1 MKDKLLQLIRNYWPL
16 VGYFLISVIFLYPI
30 LVQAGAPFKYDW
42 MWPLFDMNEYWR
54 VVFDKNSFGLTS
66 SLGKHANVFLAL
78 FGLVKISPNL
88 ALKIFLFLAHTI
100 SGYAFYLL
108 ISKRIESRVVAFI
121 AGVAYAFSPY
131 IFIRTIVGFI
141 YSLIAYACL
150 PLFLNIFLN
159 HEKKKIVDFIWL
171 GLLFSFIASQIQAVL
186 LLTLLLFIII
196 FSQRSKIIY
205 RVKELVLLLVSVIVV
220 VLPWVIYLLF
230 IGGDVQ
236 TIDGGQVTTLN
247 YIANLPHSL
256 RNVLFLS
263 DHIITRDYFYSF
275 AREPITVAGF
285 GLFYLVILFSIFDKK
300 NRSFIFSLVISSL
313 LIIPFSIGPTGIF
326 TGFYTFIFNNFP
338 LIAVFRET
346 YHFQFL
352 LSFNFIALFAFGLSY
367 IFKNLSNKRPLFW
380 LVKVIA
386 ASSIIIVIAPYLGFD
401 YAGYFRLQE
410 IPDEY
415 HQADEFFQ
423 ENADYCK
430 KAYYPPNLG
439 FVRFASDPTAETSAS
454 NSDIIAWDF
463 GLPRVTDAA
472 SVLSIAGDEMYQ
484 RNHLTSQFLEFFDN
498 GEFAALANDQGVDC
512 IIIRDDLR
520 SLYFLANNV
529 WRDPS
534 FDVRLKWMNQDMLSL
549 AESKIGLRLD
559 KQFGNKIF
567 IYKIETNKEFN
578 VTDKIEKL
586 PEGIKLPIT
595 DWANNYDWYTEGWAR
610 GRYNFWRKHL
620 FAQLEQDFIYTNKSD
635 SEVSGKI
642 AESGSYDLVIRYLD
656 GGEAG
661 KFEIRIHST
670 SSGQV
675 SKFETII
682 EKKSREER
690 FVVKNLGAIDI
701 KKGDTI
707 TIKNTS
713 GENAIAD
720 LLLVRSKE

>member
-1 MKDKLLQLIRNYWPL
+1 MKENLFKKWWQNYWPL

-30 LVQAGAPFKYDW
+30 LVQAGVPFKYDW

-66 SLGKHANVFLAL
+66 SLGKYANVFLSL

-108 ISKRIESRVVAFI
+108 VSKRIESRVVAFI

-131 IFIRTIVGFI
+131 IFIRTVVGFV

-150 PLFLNIFLN
+150 PLFMHLFLN

-205 RVKELVLLLVSVIVV
+205 RVKELVLLFISVIVV

-236 TIDGGQVTTLN
+236 AIDGGQVTTLN

-275 AREPITVAGF
+275 AREPIVVVGF
-285 GLFYLVILFSIFDKK
+285 VVFYLVSLFSLYDKK
-300 NRSFIFSLVISSL
+300 NRPLIFSLIISSF
-313 LIIPFSIGPTGIF
+313 LILPFSIGPTGIF
-326 TGFYTFIFNNFP
+326 TSFYTFAFNHFP

-352 LSFNFIALFAFGLSY
+352 LSFNVIALFAFGLSY
-367 IFKNLSNKRPLFW
+367 IFKNLSNKRPFFW
-380 LVKVIA
+380 LIKVIA
-386 ASSIIIVIAPYLGFD
+386 ASSIIIVIAPHLGFD

-415 HQADEFFQ
+415 RQADQFFQ
-423 ENADYCK
+423 TNADYCK
-430 KAYYPPNLG
+430 KAYYPPSMG
-439 FVRFASDPTAETSAS
+439 FVRFSSDPTAETSAS

-484 RNHLTSQFLEFFDN
+484 RNHLTSQFLEFSDN
-498 GEFAALANDQGVDC
+498 GEFAALAKEQGVDC
-512 IIIRDDLR
+512 VIVRDDLT

-549 AESKIGLRLD
+549 AESKKGLRLD
-559 KQFGNKIF
+559 KQFGDKIF
-567 IYKIETNKEFN
+567 LYKIETDKEFN
-578 VTDKIEKL
+578 TVGTIEKL

-595 DWANNYDWYTEGWAR
+595 DWANNFDWYTEGWAR

-620 FAQLEQDFIYTNKSD
+620 FAQLEQDFIYTNRPD
-635 SEVSGKI
+635 SEVGGNI
-642 AESGSYDLVIRYLD
+642 AESGSYDLIIRYLD
-656 GGEAG
+656 GGDSGEFAL
-661 KFEIRIHST
+661 RI
-670 SSGQV
+670 QN
-675 SKFETII
+675 KENRI
-682 EKKSREER
+682 KKTTGEER
-690 FVVKNLGAIDI
+690 FVVKNLGVIDV

-707 TIKNTS
+707 TIKNIS

-720 LLLVRSKE
+720 LLLVRSKEQGVGG

>member
-30 LVQAGAPFKYDW
+30 LIQEGIPFKYDW

-66 SLGKHANVFLAL
+66 SLGKYANVFLSL

-108 ISKRIESRVVAFI
+108 VSKRIESRVVAFI

-131 IFIRTIVGFI
+131 IFIRTVVGFV

-150 PLFLNIFLN
+150 PLFMHLFLN

-205 RVKELVLLLVSVIVV
+205 RVKELLLLLVSVIVV

-275 AREPITVAGF
+275 AREPIVVVGF
-285 GLFYLVILFSIFDKK
+285 VVFYLVSLFSLFDKK
-300 NRSFIFSLVISSL
+300 NRPLIFSLIISSL
-313 LIIPFSIGPTGIF
+313 LILPFSIGPTGFF
-326 TGFYTFIFNNFP
+326 TGFYIFVFNHFP

-352 LSFNFIALFAFGLSY
+352 LSFNIIALFAFGLSY
-367 IFKNLSNKRPLFW
+367 IFKNLSNKRPFFW
-380 LVKVIA
+380 LIKVIA
-386 ASSIIIVIAPYLGFD
+386 ASSIVIVIAPYLGFD

-415 HQADEFFQ
+415 RQADQFFQ
-423 ENADYCK
+423 TNADYCK
-430 KAYYPPNLG
+430 KAYYPPSMG
-439 FVRFASDPTAETSAS
+439 FVRFSSDPTAETSAS

-484 RNHLTSQFLEFFDN
+484 RNHLTSQFLEFSDN
-498 GEFAALANDQGVDC
+498 GEFAALAKEQGVDC
-512 IIIRDDLR
+512 VIVRDDLT

-549 AESKIGLRLD
+549 AESKKGLRLD
-559 KQFGNKIF
+559 KQFGDKIF
-567 IYKIETNKEFN
+567 LYKIETDKEFN
-578 VTDKIEKL
+578 TVGTIEKL

-595 DWANNYDWYTEGWAR
+595 DWANNFDWYTEGWAR

-620 FAQLEQDFIYTNKSD
+620 FAQLEQDFIYTNRPD
-635 SEVSGKI
+635 SEVGGNI
-642 AESGSYDLVIRYLD
+642 AESGSYDLIIRYLD
-656 GGEAG
+656 GGDSGEFAL
-661 KFEIRIHST
+661 RI
-670 SSGQV
+670 QN
-675 SKFETII
+675 KENRI
-682 EKKSREER
+682 KKTTGEER
-690 FVVKNLGAIDI
+690 FVVKNLGVIDV

-720 LLLVRSKE
+720 LFLVRSKE